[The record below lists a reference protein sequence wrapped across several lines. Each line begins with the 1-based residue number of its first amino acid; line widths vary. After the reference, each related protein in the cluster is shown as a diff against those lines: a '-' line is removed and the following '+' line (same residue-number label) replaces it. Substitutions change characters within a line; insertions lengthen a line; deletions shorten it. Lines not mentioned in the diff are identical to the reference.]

1 MSAGAA
7 ALRTLG
13 LSRARAVTRDEVK
26 AAFRELAKK
35 WHPDGHQGGS
45 KQAAEAKFK
54 ELQSAYEL
62 LKAPGALHEALR
74 GDGAGPSYNGRP
86 GQQRARTATPQQD
99 HADWWGKEKHYGAAH
114 KAGYNAYGG
123 YMGFGG
129 ADGQS
134 HWYEDTAAAAKA
146 EDHSR
151 MLRSWL
157 GAAIFGV
164 GLGFVWYTGRRDQA
178 AKARGELVD
187 AWWNQS
193 TRRWEKPQPHMFKD
207 PLLSG
212 LIHLKP
218 PSIVHDAT
226 TRRMARK
233 PEARTLD
240 GVRVRD
246 SYRAREQ
253 GHRS

>member
-13 LSRARAVTRDEVK
+13 LSRARAITRDEVK
-26 AAFRELAKK
+26 TAFRELAKK
-35 WHPDGHQGGS
+35 WHPDGNQGGS
-45 KQAAEAKFK
+45 KQSAEAKFK
-54 ELQSAYEL
+54 ELQNAYQL
-62 LKAPGALHEALR
+62 LSAPGGLHEALR
-74 GDGAGPSYNGRP
+74 GDSGGPSSSGRP
-86 GQQRARTATPQQD
+86 GQSRTATPQQD
-99 HADWWGKEKHYGAAH
+99 AADWWGEEKHYGAAH
-114 KAGYNAYGG
+114 KSGYNAYGG
-123 YMGFGG
+123 YMGFNGAGG
-129 ADGQS
+129 QG
-134 HWYEDTAAAAKA
+134 HWYEDTANAAKA

-157 GAAIFGV
+157 GVALFGV
-164 GLGFVWYTGRRDQA
+164 GLGFVCYTGRRDSA

-218 PSIVHDAT
+218 PSVVHNAT
-226 TRRMARK
+226 QTRQQQRK
-233 PEARTLD
+233 QSVTLD